1 MGMLP
6 RELAEQ
12 AVAMLA
18 ENGGSQTKAAKAMGL
33 ARTTFQ
39 ARLETAARYGLMPID
54 PVMPAVNMAASGA
67 LKAAFREHMVRD
79 ISLAELEAIDMA
91 LTKLGRLATGKAKRD
106 TYVDCAAYIA
116 IAGEIGLSLQD

>member
-1 MGMLP
+1 MTTV
-6 RELAEQ
+6 REQILAE
-12 AVAMLA
+12 
-18 ENGGSQTKAAKAMGL
+18 GAAL
-33 ARTTFQ
+33 
-39 ARLETAARYGLMPID
+39 TAGERDKEYGP
-54 PVMPAVNMAASGA
+54 PAINMAASGA

-91 LTKLGRLATGKAKRD
+91 LTKLGRLATGAAKRD